1 MISVIIPCY
10 NEEKSIGKT
19 LDQIIKVLK
28 QNNIYKK
35 SEIIVVNDG
44 SRDNS
49 KKEIIKRKVT
59 VIDNPCNMGYGYSLK
74 KGINKSLY
82 ETIVIIDGDYTYPF
96 SYFNELIKE
105 KEKGFDLVVGARTG
119 KYYKESFSKVIL
131 RSILRRFVE
140 MVSGK
145 KIVDINSGFR
155 IFDITVVRPVQPE
168 YLQHV
173 V

>member
-74 KGINKSLY
+74 KGIEKARY
-82 ETIVIIDGDYTYPF
+82 EIIVITDADSTYPF
-96 SYFNELIKE
+96 ESINLLLNEK
-105 KEKGFDLVVGARTG
+105 KKGFDLVVGARTG
-119 KYYKESFSKVIL
+119 KYYKESLFKRFLRKLLKV
-131 RSILRRFVE
+131 FVE
-140 MVSGK
+140 FVAGK
-145 KIVDINSGFR
+145 KIKDVNSGFR
-155 IFDITVVRPVQPE
+155 IFDKK
-168 YLQHV
+168 H
-173 V
+173 

>member
-44 SRDNS
+44 SSDNS

-59 VIDNPCNMGYGYSLK
+59 VIDNPCNMGC
-74 KGINKSLY
+74 GIR
-82 ETIVIIDGDYTYPF
+82 P
-96 SYFNELIKE
+96 
-105 KEKGFDLVVGARTG
+105 A
-119 KYYKESFSKVIL
+119 
-131 RSILRRFVE
+131 
-140 MVSGK
+140 
-145 KIVDINSGFR
+145 
-155 IFDITVVRPVQPE
+155 ITVAKSDIE
-168 YLQHV
+168 Y
-173 V
+173 